1 MSHPTADQLR
11 RRSAALRE
19 AIDRKRKS
27 VARALTDAGV
37 DRLLGELRELQSEL
51 GQTLR
56 SIPAAVE
63 RERKSLPS
71 PRGSHVR

>member
-1 MSHPTADQLR
+1 
-11 RRSAALRE
+11 
-19 AIDRKRKS
+19 
-27 VARALTDAGV
+27 
-37 DRLLGELRELQSEL
+37 
-51 GQTLR
+51 LR